1 MMVITRA
8 MIVRRL
14 RASDRSLLLREVSPD
29 KTPDGLLKTRE
40 LLLELERNRLVT
52 MNIQTDRWR
61 YCGPEIKA

>member
-8 MIVRRL
+8 MIVKRL

-29 KTPDGLLKTRE
+29 KTPDGLIKTRE

-52 MNIQTDRWR
+52 MNLQTDRWR